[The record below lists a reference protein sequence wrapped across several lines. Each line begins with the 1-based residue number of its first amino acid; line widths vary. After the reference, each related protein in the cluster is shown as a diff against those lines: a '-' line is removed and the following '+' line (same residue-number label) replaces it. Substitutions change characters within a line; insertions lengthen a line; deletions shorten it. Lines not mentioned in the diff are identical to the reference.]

1 MLAAEVGC
9 GAFHLSRSF
18 SLHVGQTVPQY
29 LRQLRLERAAQ
40 LLREGRCNVTEAA
53 MTVGYSSLSHFS
65 KAFWEAYGCCPG
77 LYGNAKLRAVAQKAT
92 KRR

>member
-1 MLAAEVGC
+1 MLAAEAGC
-9 GAFHLSRSF
+9 GAFHLSRTF
-18 SLHVGQTVPQY
+18 SQHTGRTVPQY

-53 MTVGYSSLSHFS
+53 MEVGYSSLSHFS

-77 LYGNAKLRAVAQKAT
+77 LYGNPKLRAAAQKAT
-92 KRR
+92 KSR